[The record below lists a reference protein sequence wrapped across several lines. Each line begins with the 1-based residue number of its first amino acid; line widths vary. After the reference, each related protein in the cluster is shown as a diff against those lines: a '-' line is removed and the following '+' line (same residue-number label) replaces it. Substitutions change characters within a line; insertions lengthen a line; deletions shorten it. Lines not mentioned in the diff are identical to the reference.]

1 MSDIASKVLIGD
13 SRSIA
18 RLITLAENNDQVATD
33 AMKSIHPKT
42 GGAHVIGITGVM
54 GSGKST
60 LIYELTREY
69 RKKGLKVGI
78 IAIDPTSPFSG
89 GALLGDRIRMTELAT
104 DDGVFI
110 RSMGTRG
117 MLGGLTSAVYDVVE
131 ILDASGKDIIL
142 VETVGVGQ
150 AEVDVIK
157 IADTTLVVLVPGLGD
172 AIQTIK
178 AGIMEIADI
187 YVVNKADRSGVE
199 QTVAEIESLIDITCS
214 EKDRKIPV
222 VTTVA
227 VHNRGVHE
235 ILEKI
240 IEFHKRNE
248 DYTPKSFQLG
258 KEIEEK
264 LTKFLRKF
272 QDIFPNHKY
281 PQRFAALKLLE
292 SDEFMME
299 SLHLHNEDKKDI
311 TLGTRGRSNNPS
323 ISALRSIIKS
333 V

>member
-1 MSDIASKVLIGD
+1 MNDIAANVLKGD
-13 SRSIA
+13 PRSIA
-18 RLITLAENNDQVATD
+18 RLITLAENNDPIAAN
-33 AMKSIHPKT
+33 AMKTIHPKT
-42 GGAHVIGITGVM
+42 GNAHVIGITGVM

-89 GALLGDRIRMTELAT
+89 GALLGDRIRMMELAT

-131 ILDASGKDIIL
+131 ILDASGKNIVL

-172 AIQTIK
+172 SIQTIK

-199 QTVAEIESLIDITCS
+199 QTLAEVESLVEIACIN
-214 EKDRKIPV
+214 KDRKIPV
-222 VTTVA
+222 LATISKENKGIVELIDEINKHREHLKKTKTFEAQRRKRYEAELVEIIRKRLMNFIFDESTFKGKVESLIDQISKKELDPYTA
-227 VHNRGVHE
+227 ADE
-235 ILEKI
+235 ILGKI
-240 IEFHKRNE
+240 
-248 DYTPKSFQLG
+248 
-258 KEIEEK
+258 
-264 LTKFLRKF
+264 
-272 QDIFPNHKY
+272 
-281 PQRFAALKLLE
+281 LK
-292 SDEFMME
+292 
-299 SLHLHNEDKKDI
+299 
-311 TLGTRGRSNNPS
+311 
-323 ISALRSIIKS
+323 
-333 V
+333 

>member
-1 MSDIASKVLIGD
+1 MNDISNKVLKGEP
-13 SRSIA
+13 RAIA
-18 RLITLAENNDQVATD
+18 RLITLAENNELEAAK
-33 AMKSIHPKT
+33 AMKVIHLNT
-42 GGAHVIGITGVM
+42 GSAHVIGITGVM

-89 GALLGDRIRMTELAT
+89 GALLGDRIRMMELAT

-131 ILDASGKDIIL
+131 ILDASGKDIVL

-157 IADTTLVVLVPGLGD
+157 LADTTLVVLVPGLGD

-199 QTVAEIESLIDITCS
+199 QTVAEIESLIDIACS
-214 EKDRKIPV
+214 EKDRRIPV
-222 VTTVA
+222 LTTVA
-227 VHNRGVHE
+227 KENTGIVELV
-235 ILEKI
+235 
-240 IEFHKRNE
+240 
-248 DYTPKSFQLG
+248 
-258 KEIEEK
+258 KEIEDHK
-264 LTKFLRKF
+264 NYLKKTKMFDIQRRKRYEAELIEIIRKRLMNF
-272 QDIFPNHKY
+272 IFD
-281 PQRFAALKLLE
+281 E
-292 SDEFMME
+292 STFKSKVE
-299 SLHLHNEDKKDI
+299 SLIDKISKKEVDPYSAADKI
-311 TLGTRGRSNNPS
+311 LGK
-323 ISALRSIIKS
+323 ILR
-333 V
+333 

>member
-1 MSDIASKVLIGD
+1 MSDIAKKVLKGEP
-13 SRSIA
+13 RAIA
-18 RLITLAENNDQVATD
+18 RLITLAENNNSEGAE
-33 AMKSIHPKT
+33 AMKFIHPKR
-42 GGAHVIGITGVM
+42 GNAYVIGITGVM

-78 IAIDPTSPFSG
+78 VAIDPTSPFSG

-131 ILDASGKDIIL
+131 ILDASGKDIVF

-178 AGIMEIADI
+178 AGVMEIADI
-187 YVVNKADRSGVE
+187 YVINKADRSGIE
-199 QTVAEIESLIDITCS
+199 QTLAEIQSLVDITCEGKERKIPIVKTIAKENKGVKELVNEIRNHRNYLKKGELFDKQRRLRYEAELVEIIRKRLMNFIFDESTFKVKVESLIEQISKKKLDPHS
-214 EKDRKIPV
+214 
-222 VTTVA
+222 A
-227 VHNRGVHE
+227 ANE
-235 ILEKI
+235 ILGKI
-240 IEFHKRNE
+240 
-248 DYTPKSFQLG
+248 
-258 KEIEEK
+258 
-264 LTKFLRKF
+264 
-272 QDIFPNHKY
+272 
-281 PQRFAALKLLE
+281 LK
-292 SDEFMME
+292 
-299 SLHLHNEDKKDI
+299 
-311 TLGTRGRSNNPS
+311 
-323 ISALRSIIKS
+323 
-333 V
+333 